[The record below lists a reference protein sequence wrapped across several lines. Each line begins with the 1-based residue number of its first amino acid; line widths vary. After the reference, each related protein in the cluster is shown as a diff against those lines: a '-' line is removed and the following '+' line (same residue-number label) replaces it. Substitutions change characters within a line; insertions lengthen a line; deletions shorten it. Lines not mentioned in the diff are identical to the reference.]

1 MDHCEEV
8 HEYASFSVNRPGIGC
23 INTEETIRHGWRCSI
38 FYLPSIENEP
48 YLVTMHSATCVRG
61 DSMTD
66 HTRIERDS
74 LGEYSVPADAWYGIQ
89 TARAVANFPISGRRP
104 DWDFI
109 LSHVRIK
116 RAAAV
121 ANHRS
126 GKLDETLSNAIVNAC
141 DRILAGEYLDQ
152 FVVDRFQ
159 AGAGTSHNM
168 NSNEVI
174 ANLANAAL
182 GGERGVYTPV
192 NPNDHVNM
200 GQSTNDTIPTAIRL
214 AALAKLPRLVATVE
228 AMADEYARIGKQEA
242 DTVKSGRTHLQ
253 DAVPTTLGR
262 EFNAY
267 AWTLRRC
274 VERLLAARDQLC
286 EIGLGGS
293 AAGTGLNTA
302 PDYAAAAAQELAL
315 LTGEA
320 IRPAA
325 DLAGQMQS
333 MADIQQISSAIR
345 DLALELNRI
354 SNDMRL
360 LASGPRTGIGEI
372 LLPPVQPGSSI
383 MPGKVNPVMF
393 EMLNQ
398 VCYQVLGQDAA
409 IAAMT
414 QAGQLELNVM
424 MPALGSA
431 LFDAM
436 DWLSNAINAA
446 TVRNLKGLKVDRER
460 CREFLHASVG
470 LATLLNDHIGYAAAA
485 EIAKE
490 SERTQRPVR
499 DIVAARGLM
508 SGEDFDTLV
517 LQAARDGII
526 KTPHA

>member
-1 MDHCEEV
+1 
-8 HEYASFSVNRPGIGC
+8 
-23 INTEETIRHGWRCSI
+23 
-38 FYLPSIENEP
+38 
-48 YLVTMHSATCVRG
+48 
-61 DSMTD
+61 MTT
-66 HTRIERDS
+66 HTRNERDS
-74 LGEYSVPADAWYGIQ
+74 LGDYPVPADAWYGIQ

-104 DWDFI
+104 DRDFVMA
-109 LSHVRIK
+109 HVRIK

-121 ANHRS
+121 ANHQA
-126 GKLDETLSNAIVNAC
+126 GALDESLCDAIIAAC
-141 DRILAGEYLDQ
+141 DRILAGEHLEH

-182 GGERGVYTPV
+182 GGQRGVYKPV

-214 AALAKLPRLVATVE
+214 AALAKLPRLIDAVE
-228 AMADEYARIGKQEA
+228 AMADQLARIGKQEEN
-242 DTVKSGRTHLQ
+242 TVKSARTHLQ

-267 AWTLRRC
+267 AWTLRRGAQ
-274 VERLLAARDQLC
+274 RLRATREPLC

-302 PDYAAAAAQELAL
+302 PDYPRLAAAELARL
-315 LTGEA
+315 SGEA

-325 DLAGQMQS
+325 DLAAQMQS
-333 MADIQQISSAIR
+333 MADIQQLSSTLR
-345 DLALELNRI
+345 DLALELTRI

-398 VCYQVLGQDAA
+398 VCYQVIGQDAA
-409 IAAMT
+409 IAAMS

-436 DWLSNAINAA
+436 DWLSNAVTAA
-446 TVRNLKGLKVDRER
+446 TERNLKGLTVDRER
-460 CREFLHASVG
+460 CKAFLHASVG
-470 LATLLNDHIGYAAAA
+470 LATLLNTRIGYAAAA
-485 EIAKE
+485 ELAKE
-490 SERTQRPVR
+490 SEKSQRPVR
-499 DIVAARGLM
+499 DIVAERGLM
-508 SGEDFDTLV
+508 SGNEFDALV
-517 LQAARDGII
+517 LQAARDGMI
-526 KTPHA
+526 

>member
-1 MDHCEEV
+1 
-8 HEYASFSVNRPGIGC
+8 
-23 INTEETIRHGWRCSI
+23 
-38 FYLPSIENEP
+38 
-48 YLVTMHSATCVRG
+48 
-61 DSMTD
+61 
-66 HTRIERDS
+66 
-74 LGEYSVPADAWYGIQ
+74 
-89 TARAVANFPISGRRP
+89 
-104 DWDFI
+104 
-109 LSHVRIK
+109 
-116 RAAAV
+116 
-121 ANHRS
+121 
-126 GKLDETLSNAIVNAC
+126 LDESLCDAIIAAC
-141 DRILAGEYLDQ
+141 DRILAGEHLEH

-182 GGERGVYTPV
+182 GGERGVYKPV

-214 AALAKLPRLVATVE
+214 AALAKLPRLIDAVE
-228 AMADEYARIGKQEA
+228 AMADQLARIGKQEEN
-242 DTVKSGRTHLQ
+242 TVKSARTHLQ

-267 AWTLRRC
+267 AWTLRRGAQ
-274 VERLLAARDQLC
+274 RLRATREPLC

-302 PDYAAAAAQELAL
+302 PDYPRLAAAELARL
-315 LTGEA
+315 SGEA

-325 DLAGQMQS
+325 DLAAQMQS
-333 MADIQQISSAIR
+333 MADIQQLSSTLR
-345 DLALELNRI
+345 DLALELTRI

-398 VCYQVLGQDAA
+398 VCYQVIGQDAA
-409 IAAMT
+409 IAAMS

-436 DWLSNAINAA
+436 DWLSNAVTAA
-446 TVRNLKGLKVDRER
+446 TERNLKGLTVDRER
-460 CREFLHASVG
+460 CKAFLHASVG
-470 LATLLNDHIGYAAAA
+470 LATLLNTRIGYAAAA
-485 EIAKE
+485 ELAKE
-490 SERTQRPVR
+490 SEKSQRPVR
-499 DIVAARGLM
+499 DIVAERGLM
-508 SGEDFDTLV
+508 SGNEFDALV
-517 LQAARDGII
+517 LQAARDGMI
-526 KTPHA
+526 